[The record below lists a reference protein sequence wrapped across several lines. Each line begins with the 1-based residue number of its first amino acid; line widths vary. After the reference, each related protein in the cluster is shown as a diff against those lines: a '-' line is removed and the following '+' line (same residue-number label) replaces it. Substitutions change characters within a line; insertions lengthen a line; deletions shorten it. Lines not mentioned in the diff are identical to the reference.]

1 MKLTV
6 PTNYN
11 YHLERPIKHAD
22 IGDGGWVNKVND
34 IQGIHVTT
42 QDKKSN
48 KFQGLFEPGFEITTR
63 HESLTSLKIFRFKPV
78 KDDLE
83 KEERLILKLFRCENP
98 NEDHQYFVQTGLF
111 AGVVY
116 HKGCE
121 FNITCDY
128 GEVFLNRMLNFLN
141 NIYIDTAQTAAEKKN
156 KANTFQHILCYLFI
170 HALERASTLG
180 LPKAYQQKRQHDYKM
195 RGALDMKAHIKQ
207 DIPFMGKISSQYREL
222 NEIQPIV
229 DVLYL
234 ACEKLKKAFGVDALK
249 PVMNIY
255 QQLKIQYSGK
265 YFTQLTLQNAKNHK
279 VLNNPMFA
287 HFRQTLEY
295 AEIILKDLDLKSQKE
310 AKHETYG
317 YLFDISQL
325 FEIYLEKLL
334 AQGLNDWK
342 VYSQEKIK
350 LYQERFY
357 GRNIYPDIVLKNN
370 EKVIVLDAKFKK
382 MTMNSQDLDRSDFY
396 QIHTYMQYYGEN
408 LLFGGLI
415 YPLSVCHE
423 GVGHPKSY
431 SKSLFDLEERMGL
444 SRFIVD
450 GIELRSSNS
459 SDSAEN
465 ELGRKDKLKDITER
479 EKAFIERINKLI
491 QEFDKD
497 QPVVV

>member
-1 MKLTV
+1 MKSTKCFSPLLT
-6 PTNYN
+6 
-11 YHLERPIKHAD
+11 A
-22 IGDGGWVNKVND
+22 
-34 IQGIHVTT
+34 
-42 QDKKSN
+42 
-48 KFQGLFEPGFEITTR
+48 
-63 HESLTSLKIFRFKPV
+63 
-78 KDDLE
+78 
-83 KEERLILKLFRCENP
+83 
-98 NEDHQYFVQTGLF
+98 
-111 AGVVY
+111 
-116 HKGCE
+116 
-121 FNITCDY
+121 
-128 GEVFLNRMLNFLN
+128 EV
-141 NIYIDTAQTAAEKKN
+141 
-156 KANTFQHILCYLFI
+156 
-170 HALERASTLG
+170 
-180 LPKAYQQKRQHDYKM
+180 
-195 RGALDMKAHIKQ
+195 
-207 DIPFMGKISSQYREL
+207 
-222 NEIQPIV
+222 
-229 DVLYL
+229 
-234 ACEKLKKAFGVDALK
+234 
-249 PVMNIY
+249 
-255 QQLKIQYSGK
+255 
-265 YFTQLTLQNAKNHK
+265 K

-382 MTMNSQDLDRSDFY
+382 MTMNSQDLDRSDFH

-450 GIELRSSNS
+450 GIELRSSKS
-459 SDSAEN
+459 SDGTESEVGMRD
-465 ELGRKDKLKDITER
+465 ELKDITER

>member
-1 MKLTV
+1 
-6 PTNYN
+6 
-11 YHLERPIKHAD
+11 
-22 IGDGGWVNKVND
+22 
-34 IQGIHVTT
+34 
-42 QDKKSN
+42 
-48 KFQGLFEPGFEITTR
+48 
-63 HESLTSLKIFRFKPV
+63 
-78 KDDLE
+78 
-83 KEERLILKLFRCENP
+83 
-98 NEDHQYFVQTGLF
+98 
-111 AGVVY
+111 
-116 HKGCE
+116 
-121 FNITCDY
+121 
-128 GEVFLNRMLNFLN
+128 
-141 NIYIDTAQTAAEKKN
+141 
-156 KANTFQHILCYLFI
+156 
-170 HALERASTLG
+170 
-180 LPKAYQQKRQHDYKM
+180 
-195 RGALDMKAHIKQ
+195 
-207 DIPFMGKISSQYREL
+207 
-222 NEIQPIV
+222 
-229 DVLYL
+229 
-234 ACEKLKKAFGVDALK
+234 
-249 PVMNIY
+249 
-255 QQLKIQYSGK
+255 
-265 YFTQLTLQNAKNHK
+265 
-279 VLNNPMFA
+279 MFA

-450 GIELRSSNS
+450 GIELRSSKS
-459 SDSAEN
+459 SDGTESEV
-465 ELGRKDKLKDITER
+465 GMRDKLKDITER
-479 EKAFIERINKLI
+479 EKVFIGRINKLI